1 MFIRVI
7 FVGRLT
13 FKTGIFMEKFLSLG
27 RFPERFR
34 TRGAIAPSSDRL
46 CVALARLASNADHIL
61 ELGAGTG
68 AVTRALSKVTGVRS
82 FRAVELQKKLAHD
95 LKLKFPGVQ
104 VENCS
109 ADVALDRYPLQGSV
123 AVVSSLPF
131 RSLPGSIKS
140 SIVRSVLRF
149 LLASPQSRLIQFTYG
164 FREPFAVSTEFQW
177 KRVKWILANLPPA
190 CIWVLTKADAAR
202 EDGRPATLI

>member
-1 MFIRVI
+1 
-7 FVGRLT
+7 
-13 FKTGIFMEKFLSLG
+13 MEKLLSLS
-27 RFPERFR
+27 RFPESFR

-46 CVALARLASNADHIL
+46 CVALASLATNVDHIL

-68 AVTRALSKVTGVRS
+68 AVTRALAKVVGVKS
-82 FRAVELQKKLAHD
+82 FHAVELQKKLAHN
-95 LKLKFPGVQ
+95 LKLKFPGVE

-109 ADVALDRYPLQGSV
+109 ADVALDRYPLDGSV

-131 RSLPGSIKS
+131 RSLPGSIRSAIIK
-140 SIVRSVLRF
+140 SVLRF
-149 LLASPQSRLIQFTYG
+149 LLASPQSRFIQFTYG

-190 CIWVLTKADAAR
+190 CIWVLTKTDVAR
-202 EDGRPATLI
+202 EYE